1 MRGEA
6 DCQCED
12 GLAIEYTRD
21 SVGGLLDRFSR
32 DVEMR
37 DSSTA
42 AGADGVEQQA
52 VLFES
57 RHEFLRRHLLT
68 DHVEEQNVG
77 VDCGGINRDPGNL
90 L

>member
-21 SVGGLLDRFSR
+21 SVGGLLDRFGR

-37 DSSTA
+37 DGSTA
-42 AGADGVEQQA
+42 AGSLITGALSATPCTPPPAVAPAHAEIHVVRMSAQASLLASQQ
-52 VLFES
+52 L
-57 RHEFLRRHLLT
+57 
-68 DHVEEQNVG
+68 
-77 VDCGGINRDPGNL
+77 
-90 L
+90 